1 MDKLEIV
8 NNLYFGNVDS
18 ESEEDLDKIF
28 IQTNDFDKFLD
39 EKTSVVIGAKGAGKS
54 ALFRLFAYYESEA
67 RKMSNNKLA
76 NVILISGT
84 GFKDIPNMD
93 DSTIFNDMKEDNIDF
108 QAAWNIYIMYK
119 LVYQLYMQE
128 HIVASDNCKKLLIK
142 EGLIKDERL
151 IGKLIRIYEKLIGEA
166 PNVDEI
172 SFSDFSVKVSKNKKA
187 SSNQVLKEIN
197 DKLEQEGKKVWI
209 LLDKIDEL
217 FSDKSEIRVKC
228 IEGLFLTLID
238 FQSRYS
244 NIKLKIFV
252 RSDIWSEL
260 NFVNKSHLADKQ
272 VKLEWNSY
280 DLKRMIVKRGCLN
293 DKIKEYVRVEGGI
306 QDIEGRIDEVF
317 DLLFAKKPYS
327 GSREALTINHMIDR
341 IEDGQGGRYPRE
353 LINFCNEAVN
363 SEKETMRISG
373 VSGSMPPV
381 ITGNS
386 ILKAFPVVSKNKV
399 QTYLSEFGALREH
412 FKRFEGQTKATFTKA
427 ELIDLMRGLQPEGD
441 DMLRQLYETGILR
454 PNTSSIIASANYE
467 VPRLFRI
474 GLGMVIKGRP

>member
-18 ESEEDLDKIF
+18 ESEGDLDKIF

-93 DSTIFNDMKEDNIDF
+93 DSTIFSDMRDDNIDF

-119 LVYQLYMQE
+119 LVYQLYKQE

-172 SFSDFSVKVSKNKKA
+172 SFSDFSVKISKNKKA

-197 DKLEQEGKKVWI
+197 DKLEQKGKKVWI

-228 IEGLFLTLID
+228 IEGLFLALID

-280 DLKRMIVKRGCLN
+280 DLKKMIVKRGCLN

-306 QDIEGRIDEVF
+306 QDIEGRIDAVF

-353 LINFCNEAVN
+353 LINFCNESVN

-427 ELIDLMRGLQPEGD
+427 ELLDLMRGLQPEGD

>member
-28 IQTNDFDKFLD
+28 IQTNDFNKFLD

-119 LVYQLYMQE
+119 LVYQLYKQE

-142 EGLIKDERL
+142 ESLIKDERL

-353 LINFCNEAVN
+353 LINFCNESVN

>member
-1 MDKLEIV
+1 MNKLEIL

-18 ESEEDLDKIF
+18 ESEEALDKIF
-28 IQTNDFDKFLD
+28 IQTDDFNKFVD
-39 EKTSVVIGAKGAGKS
+39 EKTSVIIGAKGAGKS
-54 ALFRLFAYYESEA
+54 ALFRLFAHFEKEA
-67 RKMSNNKLA
+67 RKMSGNKLD

-93 DSTIFNDMKEDNIDF
+93 DSAIFNDMKDGNIDF

-119 LVYQLYMQE
+119 LVYLLYKQNQ
-128 HIVASDNCKKLLIK
+128 IVASDNCKKLLIK
-142 EGLIKDERL
+142 ENIIKDERL
-151 IGKLIRIYEKLIGEA
+151 IGILKRIYEKLIGEA

-197 DKLEQEGKKVWI
+197 DKLEQEGKKAWI

-217 FSDKSEIRVKC
+217 FSDKSEMRVKC

-238 FQSRYS
+238 FQSRYN

-280 DLKRMIVKRGCLN
+280 DLKRIIVKRGCIN
-293 DKIKEYVRVEGGI
+293 DRIEEYIQAVGGI
-306 QDIEGRIDEVF
+306 QDVEGNIDEVF

-327 GSREALTINHMIDR
+327 GSREANTINYMMDR
-341 IEDGQGGRYPRE
+341 IKDGQDGIYPRE
-353 LINFCNEAVN
+353 LINFCNEAVE
-363 SEKETMRISG
+363 SERETENISG
-373 VSGSMPPV
+373 VPGSIPPIV
-381 ITGNS
+381 TGNS
-386 ILKAFPVVSKNKV
+386 IIKAFPVVSKNKV
-399 QTYLSEFGALREH
+399 LTYLSEFSTLKEH
-412 FKRFEGQTKATFTKA
+412 FKRFEGQTKAKFTKE
-427 ELIDLMRGLQPEGD
+427 ELIGLMQDLQPEGD

-454 PNTSSIIASANYE
+454 PSTSSIVASPNYE
-467 VPRLFRI
+467 IPRLFRV